1 LDSTTDNCLMLSVK
15 DGNIDKMGLLFARY
29 NRQLYGFLYHSTGQ
43 RVDAEDLVQTVFY
56 RMLKYRHTFTGEGE
70 FRTWMYHLARNAIID
85 AGKKTNRVKY
95 EADVTLK
102 MNGNHF
108 ENPIDGHYIKNE
120 EEQNV
125 RLAISKLKEDHRE
138 VLIMSKYQE
147 LNYKEIAEIL
157 QTTEGNVKVKVYRAV
172 QELRNI
178 YLKLN

>member
-1 LDSTTDNCLMLSVK
+1 MDSSTDNSLMLRVK
-15 DGNIDKMGLLFARY
+15 EGDIDKMGLLFDRY

-70 FRTWMYHLARNAIID
+70 FRTWMYHLARNALID
-85 AGKKTNRVKY
+85 TSKKASRIKY

-102 MNGNHF
+102 MNGNHI
-108 ENPIDGHYIKNE
+108 ENPIDRHYIKNE
-120 EEQNV
+120 EEQNI
-125 RLAISKLKEDHRE
+125 RLAISKLKEDQRE

-157 QTTEGNVKVKVYRAV
+157 QTTEGNIKVKVYRAV
-172 QELRNI
+172 QELRSI